1 MARTWAWGG
10 KVVAGIGLTA
20 ALALAACGGAR
31 ATPTPPPTPT
41 RAATATTAATAARAA
56 TAPTGG
62 AAARA
67 TRTATAAPNPAA
79 VTGAYVN
86 LQKLDSYH
94 LDVTVSGLNRLLP
107 VGLGDT
113 LIYRIDYYKGNQR
126 VQLVDSAGAT
136 QEYLKIGNKAY
147 QVANGQATELPTL
160 PLLLTLPDL
169 LYPTLT
175 APGVTSFTA
184 AGEERVNDRAT
195 TRYNGAG
202 QLATLSSNPLLAAA
216 LAGASGE
223 ISGPVWIDRDGGFL
237 VAGELKLTLA
247 APQPGTATLRFD
259 TTRVNDPQAKPIA
272 LP

>member
-1 MARTWAWGG
+1 MTIVTREWRTRGG
-10 KVVAGIGLTA
+10 KAVAVIGLAVVLT
-20 ALALAACGGAR
+20 LAACGGSR

-41 RAATATTAATAARAA
+41 PTATATATATATPPRAATAARV
-56 TAPTGG
+56 
-62 AAARA
+62 
-67 TRTATAAPNPAA
+67 TRTATAAPNPVA

-126 VQLVDSAGAT
+126 VRLVDSAGAT
-136 QEYLKIGNKAY
+136 QEYLKIGNKTY
-147 QVANGQATELPTL
+147 QVANGQATELPTP

-175 APGVTSFTA
+175 APGVTTFTA

-195 TRYNGAG
+195 TRYNGSG
-202 QLATLSSNPLLAAA
+202 QLAGLSTNPLLAAA

-223 ISGPVWIDRDGGFL
+223 ISGPVWIDRDAGFL
-237 VAGELKLTLA
+237 VAGELKLTLS
-247 APQPGTATLRFD
+247 APQPGTVTWRFD
-259 TTRVNDPQAKPIA
+259 TTNVNDPQAQPIA